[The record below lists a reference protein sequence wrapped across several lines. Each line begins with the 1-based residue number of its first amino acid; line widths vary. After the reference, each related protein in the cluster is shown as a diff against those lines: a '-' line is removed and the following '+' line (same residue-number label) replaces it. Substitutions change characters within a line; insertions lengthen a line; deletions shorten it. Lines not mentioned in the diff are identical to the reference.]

1 MEFVIRTENLTDTL
15 VLPFLRQRK
24 FRLHITSL
32 LRFFRRCLDLQI
44 ILVPAAGEQS
54 HDDCHTG
61 RQCNSFLHVIVT
73 VIPINSVLHLNPY
86 AFLPFCCVFHSFF
99 LQEKYSGFFFK
110 ITAGTG

>member
-61 RQCNSFLHVIVT
+61 RQCDSFLHVIVIQI
-73 VIPINSVLHLNPY
+73 VSVLHPS
-86 AFLPFCCVFHSFF
+86 LPFCCVVSQLF
-99 LQEKYSGFFFK
+99 L
-110 ITAGTG
+110 TGKV